1 MVTCSTL
8 LSMILLLRSS
18 RSFSRSVI
26 FRSISSSS
34 ASTSVILTASASPS
48 LTIPLWRL
56 STWINTLIIILFPD
70 CKSTNDLSALSTF
83 LCTSKLHDYGDLSSA
98 LWEIFMDWTLFVLT
112 FRMQEIFLCLSKVS
126 IRVASWS
133 RIKSDDD
140 VVSMT
145 WMGNQ
150 ELHRVIQYFF
160 WLSIS
165 SPARRCSRYHLL
177 VTTATARELRPLWP
191 HPGLGPE
198 PELKL
203 AGEDMMSRVTCHM
216 MSRVTLH
223 CYLCHVDQSFYS
235 CWQRSARVNY
245 TWHSDHSEPNLWSGR
260 RSLAVTT
267 APPSSEI

>member
-1 MVTCSTL
+1 MISL
-8 LSMILLLRSS
+8 LYPLSYAHLSCTIMGIYHQHSGRS
-18 RSFSRSVI
+18 
-26 FRSISSSS
+26 
-34 ASTSVILTASASPS
+34 
-48 LTIPLWRL
+48 LW
-56 STWINTLIIILFPD
+56 TE
-70 CKSTNDLSALSTF
+70 
-83 LCTSKLHDYGDLSSA
+83 LSSFLPSECRRFFSVWA
-98 LWEIFMDWTLFVLT
+98 RLASEWHLDLELKAMMMLCPWHGRVKPWTILRT
-112 FRMQEIFLCLSKVS
+112 PHSESYNS
-126 IRVASWS
+126 
-133 RIKSDDD
+133 
-140 VVSMT
+140 
-145 WMGNQ
+145 
-150 ELHRVIQYFF
+150 FF

-203 AGEDMMSRVTCHM
+203 AGEDMMSRVT
-216 MSRVTLH
+216 LH
-223 CYLCHVDQSFYS
+223 RCLCHVDQSSYS